1 MYCVAT
7 ELETRNGIRIL
18 RIADVVRK
26 TGMSRSTIYQRLR
39 SRDFPAPVELGPRAV
54 GFVEQEVD
62 GFLTELVRQ
71 RDNREKVE
79 QTP

>member
-1 MYCVAT
+1 MQSDSTKT
-7 ELETRNGIRIL
+7 ESRTSVRIL

-62 GFLTELVRQ
+62 CFLTDLVRQ
-71 RDNREKVE
+71 RDMREAAHG
-79 QTP
+79 

>member
-1 MYCVAT
+1 MQCAAT
-7 ELETRNGIRIL
+7 DTESRTGIRIL

-54 GFVEQEVD
+54 GFVEQEVE
-62 GFLTELVRQ
+62 GFLSDLVRQ
-71 RDNREKVE
+71 RDQREAAHG
-79 QTP
+79 